1 MSKAASLGALEGLHA
16 LVAETLKAQLANAEE
31 VTPQMLAQAIKFLKD
46 NNIEPAKDVDNS
58 ALDALSE
65 QVKKFQ
71 SGEADPRDLI
81 N

>member
-1 MSKAASLGALEGLHA
+1 MSKAASMGSLEGLHA
-16 LVAETLKAQLANAEE
+16 LVAEVLTEQLKGQE
-31 VTPQMLAQAIKFLKD
+31 VTPQVLAQAIKFLKD

-58 ALDALSE
+58 ALDALTE

-71 SGEADPRDLI
+71 DGEADPRDFV

>member
-1 MSKAASLGALEGLHA
+1 MSKAASMGSLEGLHS
-16 LVAETLKAQLANAEE
+16 LVAKVLTDQLENVEE
-31 VTPQMLAQAIKFLKD
+31 VTPQLLAQAIKFLKD

-58 ALDALSE
+58 ALDALTE

-71 SGEADPRDLI
+71 DGEADPRDFV

>member
-1 MSKAASLGALEGLHA
+1 MSKAATMGALEGLHA
-16 LVAETLKAQLANAEE
+16 AVAEVLTDQISGED

-71 SGEADPRDLI
+71 KGDADPRDFV